1 MKTERITDRIEIVNA
16 DCYTLLD
23 ALPSDAA
30 LVTDPPYGIAYL
42 HSGGGGRGKGLQG
55 ANRVRPEHGAKR
67 KRIHGDDR
75 PFDPFPFLRFAVVCL
90 WGADKY
96 RLRLPETGTMLA
108 WDKDCGKGPEGSFCD
123 CEYAWT
129 STKTQRNIFRHY
141 WRGLCC
147 SKQGEGLDNPNKFRR
162 LHVSQKPVALMEW
175 TLKTCAVPSD
185 ALVIDPF
192 MGSGSLGVACHRAG
206 LRYLGVEIDQ
216 EHYATAKARLQRET
230 AQSTFTL
237 TDRTPEPAPAI
248 RQADML

>member
-1 MKTERITDRIEIVNA
+1 MTERITDRIEIVNA

-23 ALPSDAA
+23 AWPSDAA

-42 HSGGGGRGKGLQG
+42 HSGGGGRGKVLQG
-55 ANRVRPEHGAKR
+55 ANRVHPQHGAKR
-67 KRIHGDDR
+67 YRIHGDDR
-75 PFDPFPFLRFAVVCL
+75 PFDPDPFLRFAVVCL

-96 RLRLPETGTMLA
+96 RLRLPEAGTMLA

-147 SKQGEGLDNPNKFRR
+147 SKQGEDVNRVTEFRR

-175 TLKTCAVPSD
+175 TLKTCAVPAD

-206 LRYLGVEIDQ
+206 LRYLGVEIDPA
-216 EHYATAKARLQRET
+216 HYATAKARLQRET
-230 AQSTFTL
+230 AQGLLFMPN
-237 TDRTPEPAPAI
+237 D
-248 RQADML
+248 